1 MSSSNTLAKRYA
13 RALWGSVENGGA
25 DKLLAEFKAVAEIFD
40 SNAELKSL
48 ALSPAFTLD
57 EKNKLLAELLEK
69 AGASVRLKDFMTIL
83 VQRERFE
90 LLSKIYEE
98 FRLEYLQ
105 ANKVKEAVVES
116 AYELSEN
123 EREQISKLLEAALDS
138 RVQLVVKVEPS
149 LIAGLRV
156 DVDGRTIDATIRAN
170 VDLLKKELLS
180 LEAN

>member
-1 MSSSNTLAKRYA
+1 M
-13 RALWGSVENGGA
+13 
-25 DKLLAEFKAVAEIFD
+25 
-40 SNAELKSL
+40 
-48 ALSPAFTLD
+48 
-57 EKNKLLAELLEK
+57 
-69 AGASVRLKDFMTIL
+69 
-83 VQRERFE
+83 
-90 LLSKIYEE
+90 
-98 FRLEYLQ
+98 
-105 ANKVKEAVVES
+105 VES